1 MAMINRRSFI
11 TGIKSI
17 ILSNK
22 EKKFLKKFK
31 PWGIILF
38 SRNIDSLN
46 QTKKLT
52 EDIRKIFQD
61 KKYPILLDQE
71 GGRVNRLSKFFNAD
85 TLTSKYFGNL
95 FKTNKY
101 EFNYYYKIFIN
112 KTSDL
117 LKQIGININT
127 SPVLDMRRKN
137 ANNIIGDRS
146 FSNKADIVNKIG
158 NLCIKLFHRNN
169 IGTVIK
175 HIPGHGLAKVDSH
188 KLTPTVNSKLNYL
201 IKNDF
206 STFRN
211 KKSFFAMTAH
221 IIYSDIDKL
230 NTATHSKKVI
240 QLVRKNIKFNSIIIS
255 DDISMKS
262 LKYSIKKNTL
272 KAFSAGC
279 NLVLHCNANYREML
293 IVAKNSP
300 LVDSFIVKKTSQFY
314 KILS

>member
-146 FSNKADIVNKIG
+146 FSSKADIVNKIG
-158 NLCIKLFHRNN
+158 NICIKLFHRNN

-206 STFRN
+206 STFKN

-300 LVDSFIVKKTSQFY
+300 LVDSFIIKKTSQFY